1 MRVVLD
7 TNVLISAVFFGG
19 IPGRIL
25 AAWSERRIQRVLSAS
40 VLAEYREVGAE
51 IEARYGGQ
59 DFEAFVTLLAV
70 NSELIDAPEHLEP
83 QVCSDPDDDKFLA
96 CAIAGAAQ
104 VIISGDAALRATSGW
119 RGIEVLTPRHFV
131 DRHLSASR

>member
-19 IPGRIL
+19 TPGRII
-25 AAWSERRIQRVLSAS
+25 AAWSERRIQLVLSAS

-51 IEARYGGQ
+51 IEAKYGGQ

-70 NSELIDAPEHLEP
+70 NSDLIDAPEYLDP
-83 QVCSDPDDDKFLA
+83 QVCSDVDDDKFLA
-96 CAIAGAAQ
+96 CATAGAAQ

-119 RGIEVLTPRHFV
+119 RGIEVLTPRQFV
-131 DRHLSASR
+131 DKHLSVTG